1 MADLFVISSNRFSFT
16 YGGTEYPLLKIS
28 GVDVQAKTAGHKSP
42 IASGKGAQMSR
53 QTVSTGYYNNQNIT
67 IEAVLQDGVKT
78 LYDIF
83 KKGMPATYGGDGKW
97 SENFTDGA
105 ITIFDPDAKEV
116 LTYNLKQCQMV
127 SYEVS
132 EFNVSGDQFLTEK
145 FELNVESVER
155 KQK

>member
-16 YGGTEYPLLKIS
+16 YGGKEFPLLKIS
-28 GVDVQAKTAGHKSP
+28 GIDVQAKTAGHKSP
-42 IASGKGAQMSR
+42 IASGKNAQMSR

-83 KKGMPATYGGDGKW
+83 KKGLPATYGGDGKW
-97 SENFTDGA
+97 SGNFSDAA

-155 KQK
+155 KQ